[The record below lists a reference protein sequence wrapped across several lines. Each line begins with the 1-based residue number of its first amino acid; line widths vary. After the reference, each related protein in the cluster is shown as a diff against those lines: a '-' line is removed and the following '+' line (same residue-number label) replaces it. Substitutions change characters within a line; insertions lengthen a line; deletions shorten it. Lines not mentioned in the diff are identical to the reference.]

1 MSRGD
6 NGSRAYRW
14 YVLALFTL
22 VYVFNFV
29 DRQIIVILGP
39 SLKAALNVGDAEL
52 GLLFGTAFAL
62 FYALFGLPL
71 ARLVDGWHRV
81 ATLVGGLFVWSAT
94 TTLSAFVGGY
104 GQLAMLRTFVG
115 VGEASASPAAFSIL
129 QDYFPPR
136 RRATALSIY
145 GSGIYIGIGASLAIG
160 GGIVAFWAKYPPGAA
175 PLGLAG
181 WQAAYLAAGLPGLI
195 LAILIA
201 LTVREPVRGA
211 SEGKPRAP
219 DRAALTGIPVDL
231 ALFVPVLATI
241 MLHRLGASSTTV
253 RRHLALLVALPIATL
268 AIVAATDP
276 LLAPAKRVA
285 ITHVFGAPLTT
296 NLVQWVAL
304 AVGVH
309 AAAGW
314 IAALRLRSP
323 EVAATTVDNA
333 VFRLL
338 AIGGG
343 VISIAGYGMAT
354 FVFVYGRERFGLGPA
369 AGLILG
375 AISCIAGGAGTVA
388 GGVLADVTRRYGPQ
402 ARLHVAIVAVFVAA
416 AGYGWMLTTSSLVQ
430 FYAANV
436 VALTALSMWLGPVFA
451 TGQEEV
457 GPAER
462 GTATG
467 LQFLATNLIGL
478 GLGPY
483 CIGLAS
489 DATGDLGASMLMSLL
504 AVPAAAA
511 LFWAAA
517 RRLKARSG
525 GLSPA

>member
-1 MSRGD
+1 MVTLMDERGS
-6 NGSRAYRW
+6 GSPAYRW

-71 ARLVDGWHRV
+71 ARLVDGWRRV
-81 ATLVGGLFVWSAT
+81 TTLVGGLLVWSAT
-94 TTLSAFVGGY
+94 TTLSAFVGSY
-104 GQLAMLRTFVG
+104 GQLAALRTCVG
-115 VGEASASPAAFSIL
+115 IGEASASPAAFSIL
-129 QDYFPPR
+129 QDYFPPQ

-145 GSGIYIGIGASLAIG
+145 GSGIYIGIGAALAIG
-160 GGIVAFWAKYPPGAA
+160 GGILALWAKYPEGGA

-181 WQAAYLAAGLPGLI
+181 WQAAYLAAGMPGLI

-201 LTVREPVRGA
+201 LTVREPTRGA
-211 SEGKPRAP
+211 SEGTPRAP
-219 DRAALTGIPVDL
+219 DRAALAGIPVDL
-231 ALFVPVLATI
+231 ALFVPGLATLVLRRI
-241 MLHRLGASSTTV
+241 GAAPGTV
-253 RRHLALLVALPIATL
+253 RRHLALLVALPFATL
-268 AIVAATDP
+268 AIVLATDP

-285 ITHVFGAPLTT
+285 IAHILGVPLTT
-296 NLVQWVAL
+296 NFVQWVAL
-304 AVGVH
+304 AIGIH

-314 IAALRLRSP
+314 IAALRVRAP
-323 EVAATTVDNA
+323 GAAAVTVDNP

-343 VISIAGYGMAT
+343 VVSIAGYGMAT
-354 FVFVYGRERFGLGPA
+354 FVFVYGRETLGLGPA
-369 AGLILG
+369 DGIVLG
-375 AISCIAGGAGTVA
+375 AISCVAGGGGTVL
-388 GGVLADVTRRYGPQ
+388 GGVLADVTRRYGRW
-402 ARLHVAIVAVFVAA
+402 ARLNVAIVAVFAAA
-416 AGYGWMLTTSSLVQ
+416 AGYVWMLTTGSVAQ

-436 VALTALSMWLGPVFA
+436 VALTALAMWLGPVFA

-457 GPAER
+457 GAAER

-483 CIGLAS
+483 CVGLAS
-489 DATGDLGASMLMSLL
+489 DATGHLGGAMLMSLL
-504 AVPAAAA
+504 AVPVAAA
-511 LFWAAA
+511 LFWTAAQK
-517 RRLKARSG
+517 LKARG
-525 GLSPA
+525 